1 MLFGKPQISGNSF
14 WPYAI
19 KENFSFRPG
28 NCVLKN
34 KLIENSL
41 ASRKL
46 STKKYWTRR
55 DWFWSWRKIRHDG
68 AQFGTLPID
77 VCWDKAVMQ
86 GEINVIAS
94 SYVFA
99 LQMDENPKMSS
110 GPFVSAPWRISRH
123 EQVQL
128 NFQKSNSY
136 KIVSVQRGNW
146 FFFWSGWFPLAD
158 RSEDGG
164 GSDFVVVLWE
174 LDKGSTLYVSDFWEL
189 ELQK

>member
-1 MLFGKPQISGNSF
+1 
-14 WPYAI
+14 
-19 KENFSFRPG
+19 
-28 NCVLKN
+28 
-34 KLIENSL
+34 
-41 ASRKL
+41 
-46 STKKYWTRR
+46 
-55 DWFWSWRKIRHDG
+55 
-68 AQFGTLPID
+68 
-77 VCWDKAVMQ
+77 MQ

-99 LQMDENPKMSS
+99 LEMDEKPKMSS
-110 GPFVSAPWRISRH
+110 GRISRH